1 MSSRNWHPE
10 NLRRGRQYA
19 LHIGGGGTMEIVRM
33 IFDDIVI
40 SDRILMVRGQ
50 NVLTKEDTIIPVNS
64 VLEVQAAH

>member
-1 MSSRNWHPE
+1 
-10 NLRRGRQYA
+10 
-19 LHIGGGGTMEIVRM
+19 M